1 MKGAFMT
8 RIAVIVGSLRKE
20 SINKY
25 LAKNLE
31 ELAPEGT
38 EFTYVDI
45 NLPLFNQDV
54 EASNYPAS
62 AQEGKD
68 IVEASDGV
76 LFVTP
81 EYNRSTPGVLKNAVD
96 WISRPWGT
104 NSFAGKPV
112 GVVGA
117 SVGPVGTAI
126 AQSDMRHILA
136 FLETKQMGQPEIYVA
151 NATEL
156 FDENGI
162 LTDERWRK
170 NLQGYI
176 DTFVAWVEK
185 EK

>member
-1 MKGAFMT
+1 MT
-8 RIAVIVGSLRKE
+8 RIAVFVGSLREE

-31 ELAPEGT
+31 RLAPEGT
-38 EFTYVDI
+38 EFNFVNL

-54 EASNYPAS
+54 EASNYPAD
-62 AQEGKD
+62 AQAGKD
-68 IVEASDGV
+68 IVEVADGV

-81 EYNRSTPGVLKNAVD
+81 EYNRSTPGVLKNAID
-96 WISRPWGT
+96 WISRPWGS

-156 FDENGI
+156 FDEKGI
-162 LTDERWRK
+162 LTDERWLK
-170 NLQGYI
+170 NLQNYI
-176 DTFVAWVEK
+176 DIFVAWVEK

>member
-1 MKGAFMT
+1 MAK
-8 RIAVIVGSLRKE
+8 IAVFVGSLRKE
-20 SINKY
+20 SINKNV
-25 LAKNLE
+25 AKTLE
-31 ELAPEGT
+31 KLAPEGT
-38 EFTYVDI
+38 VFTYVDI

-54 EASNYPAS
+54 EAANYPAE
-62 AQEGKD
+62 AQAGKD
-68 IVEASDGV
+68 IVKASDGV

-81 EYNRSTPGVLKNAVD
+81 EYNRSIPGPLKNAID

-117 SVGPVGTAI
+117 SIGPVGTAV

-136 FLETKQMGQPEIYVA
+136 FLETKQMSQPEIYIA
-151 NATEL
+151 NTTNDL

-162 LTDERWRK
+162 LIEERWSK
-170 NLQGYI
+170 NLKNYI

>member
-1 MKGAFMT
+1 MAK
-8 RIAVIVGSLRKE
+8 IAVFVGSLRKE

-25 LAKNLE
+25 LAKNIE
-31 ELAPEGT
+31 KLAPQGT
-38 EFTYVDI
+38 EFTYVNI

-54 EASNYPAS
+54 EASNYPAE
-62 AQEGKD
+62 AQTGKD

-81 EYNRSTPGVLKNAVD
+81 EYNRSIPGPLKNAID

-104 NSFAGKPV
+104 NSFAEKPV
-112 GVVGA
+112 GIVGA
-117 SVGPVGTAI
+117 SIGPVGTAI

-136 FLETKQMGQPEIYVA
+136 FLETKQLSHPEIYVA
-151 NATEL
+151 NATDL
-156 FDENGI
+156 FDENGD

-170 NLQGYI
+170 NIQAYI